1 MQMLKFSHRKSLKMS
16 TLDGTETKDP
26 SSALAQ
32 TLVLLKAKDDT
43 SRFAGLSLLR
53 SLLDS
58 NEKLRND
65 PDVIS
70 KCWSSISEKFLV
82 RLLKAQPSDKRS
94 EEESKSLVELAVS
107 IVHTFVN
114 LLPPNELESAKIR
127 DLCEPIG
134 KSVSRLD
141 PGSRISA
148 FQILQ
153 SVAACPSNFSLFRDQ
168 SILSSL
174 GDLAKNDE
182 SALREYGRILRLL
195 RNSGLDSNGSEFE
208 SRCRYAETLI
218 LDLLEHCKKD
228 NQTLLFEAIVDIYRD
243 GPSFYTTDFVKSL
256 MPPIQEA
263 ILRAPKARTRK
274 ATITLIGNIIRDP
287 AIGMETQSLIFAPAN
302 GIPQDPE
309 KPFAYIFINLV
320 LIEIRSTIPSLM
332 EQLASPSYASTALHM
347 ASCYDILSAFTQYLL
362 STLSAPDPPTGPQPA
377 LTLAPST
384 LLKLRAATTA
394 ALSQTLEFLRERWDG
409 AHAGAAG
416 LPASSKADL
425 RVTRDWRSGAGS
437 AAAAAPLALPWDSP
451 AVSPASDPI
460 VVAGLRALAL
470 WLREDDDAALLGEA
484 RGLLDML
491 LVLFGGAGS
500 DGRDGAGPD
509 LRTPVAIVLGAVLR
523 ASEEAVAEFLA
534 LDGWD
539 VLAGDLRRCF
549 ERPGER
555 LEHVH
560 DLVAAMLAVVESG
573 AVPASREAWMDV
585 VKFFG
590 ERRVSGLR
598 MEEVEDLV
606 AAWQLA
612 VALVIKAPLR
622 LKRNFKEDWER
633 IRECA
638 EKLLNEGAQLDKESR
653 EGLREII
660 DDLGG
665 IKV

>member
-1 MQMLKFSHRKSLKMS
+1 MS
-16 TLDGTETKDP
+16 TLDAAETNDP

-32 TLVLLKAKDDT
+32 TLGLLKAKDDT

-58 NEKLRND
+58 NEKLRDD

-82 RLLKAQPSDKRS
+82 RLLKAQPSDKRN

-114 LLPPNELESAKIR
+114 LLPSNELESTKIR
-127 DLCEPIG
+127 DLCEPIS

-153 SVAACPSNFSLFRDQ
+153 SVAARPSNFSLFRDQ

-174 GDLAKNDE
+174 TDLAKNDE

-195 RNSGLDSNGSEFE
+195 RNGGLDSNGSEFE
-208 SRCRYAETLI
+208 FRCRYVEAMI
-218 LDLLEHCKKD
+218 QDLLQHCKKD
-228 NQTLLFEAIVDIYRD
+228 NRTLLFEAIVEIYRD
-243 GPSFYTTDFVKSL
+243 GPSFYTIEFVKSL
-256 MPPIQEA
+256 MPLVQDA
-263 ILRAPKARTRK
+263 ILRAPNARTRK
-274 ATITLIGNIIRDP
+274 ATITLISNIIRDP
-287 AIGMETQSLIFAPAN
+287 STGMETQSLIFAPAK
-302 GIPQDPE
+302 GITQDPE

-320 LIEIRSTIPSLM
+320 LIELRSTLPSLI
-332 EQLASPSYASTALHM
+332 EQLAAPSYASTALHL
-347 ASCYDILSAFTQYLL
+347 ASCYDILSAFTQHLL
-362 STLSAPDPPTGPQPA
+362 SSLSAAADEDPPPA
-377 LTLAPST
+377 LAPST
-384 LLKLRAATTA
+384 LLKLRAATTST
-394 ALSQTLEFLRERWDG
+394 LSQTLEFLRARWDG

-416 LPASSKADL
+416 LPASTKADL
-425 RVTRDWRSGAGS
+425 RVTRDWRGGDR
-437 AAAAAPLALPWDSP
+437 APLALAWDSP
-451 AVSPASDPI
+451 AAPPAADPV

-470 WLREDDDAALLGEA
+470 WLREDDDAGLLKEA

-491 LVLFGGAGS
+491 LVLFAEGGE
-500 DGRDGAGPD
+500 GRGGPGPD
-509 LRTPVAIVLGAVLR
+509 LRVPVAIVLGAVLR
-523 ASEEAVAEFLA
+523 ASEKAVAEFLA

-539 VLAGDLRRCF
+539 VLAGDLRSCF
-549 ERPGER
+549 EGPEER
-555 LEHVH
+555 MEHVH

-573 AVPASREAWMDV
+573 AVPGSREAWMEV

-590 ERRVSGLR
+590 ERRLSGLR
-598 MEEVEDLV
+598 MENVEDLI

-622 LKRNFKEDWER
+622 LKRNFKGDWER
-633 IRECA
+633 IRESA
-638 EKLLNEGAQLDKESR
+638 EKLLDEGTQLDKESR
-653 EGLREII
+653 EGLREIV
-660 DDLGG
+660 DDLGV